1 MKRKHL
7 STKTRVSIFERHGG
21 VCHLC
26 SAKIQPGQEWD
37 VSHEIPLELG
47 GADDES
53 NWLPAHRRCHR
64 DHTALNDIPAIA
76 RAKRIYAKHIGA
88 KAPSRNPMPGSRA
101 SKWKRKMDGS
111 VVLRG
116 AE

>member
-1 MKRKHL
+1 MSKRKRI
-7 STKTRVSIFERHGG
+7 STKARVAIFERHHG

-26 SAKIQPGQEWD
+26 SLKITVGQEWD
-37 VSHEIPLELG
+37 VSHENPLELG

-64 DHTALNDIPAIA
+64 EHTALNDIPAIA
-76 RAKRIYAKHIGA
+76 KAKRIYAKHIGA
-88 KAPSRNPMPGSRA
+88 KPPSRNPMPGSRA

-111 VVLRG
+111 VVLR
-116 AE
+116 

>member
-1 MKRKHL
+1 MRREFSKSVKL
-7 STKTRVSIFERHGG
+7 SAWERCGG
-21 VCHLC
+21 FCERCTAKLYPGKFDYDHRIPDALGGEPSLDNCVVLCRACH
-26 SAKIQPGQEWD
+26 SAKTTK
-37 VSHEIPLELG
+37 
-47 GADDES
+47 A
-53 NWLPAHRRCHR
+53 
-64 DHTALNDIPAIA
+64 DIPAIA